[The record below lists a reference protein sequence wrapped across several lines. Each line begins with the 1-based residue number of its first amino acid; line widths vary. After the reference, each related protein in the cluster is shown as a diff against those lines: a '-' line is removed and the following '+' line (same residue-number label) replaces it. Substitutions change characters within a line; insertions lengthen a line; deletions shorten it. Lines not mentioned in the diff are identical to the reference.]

1 MIAIVIPHQVMHHA
15 AVIVLECLHR
25 STTFSMLS
33 KLGRMYAMF
42 YLFFILIR
50 VTFLNIFVTFCY
62 IFVNFCIA
70 SCFACMVELFLFM
83 FRNAVVV
90 IMAGFF
96 LDKLGNKCWYLIF
109 ILLSRDFSFV
119 Y

>member
-1 MIAIVIPHQVMHHA
+1 
-15 AVIVLECLHR
+15 
-25 STTFSMLS
+25 MLS

-70 SCFACMVELFLFM
+70 SCFAFMVELFLFM

-90 IMAGFF
+90 IVAGFF